1 VKWHRESVGARPLS
15 LPCKRALHFGPE
27 EGHVIVSSDTTSPSD
42 ENHAPGLW
50 LWNGKASLPSLPP
63 QPASASNDFLIRSSL
78 PCEEEDG

>member
-1 VKWHRESVGARPLS
+1 
-15 LPCKRALHFGPE
+15 
-27 EGHVIVSSDTTSPSD
+27 VSSDTTSPSD